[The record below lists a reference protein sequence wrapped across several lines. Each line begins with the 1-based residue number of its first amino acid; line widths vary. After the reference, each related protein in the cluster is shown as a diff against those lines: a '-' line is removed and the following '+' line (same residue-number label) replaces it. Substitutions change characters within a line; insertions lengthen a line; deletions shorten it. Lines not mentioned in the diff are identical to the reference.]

1 MTTNALS
8 VINRFLDDS
17 TFVTNHLK
25 IDTNDSNDPITDD
38 KDLIFLRKY
47 LKRSSL
53 RHCFNLV
60 DCIGD
65 NDSKSIIERL
75 RPPQQLLRNSLKVL
89 SELWSDLEE
98 FVMRTR
104 EKDQPH
110 AHELYDLLADIHI
123 RELLVAYDDIA
134 NYRYVNEDFNLTII
148 PFENNDQLLFKNS
161 DDNLLNVQNSSK
173 VGVGTEENEEHYKL
187 SKRNDETH
195 SMNVHLKNPHHHHHY
210 KPDLSE
216 SSMES
221 LDYKLNH
228 TESNRNSCNNEDDL
242 LIKKNFEQLKTHS
255 VPNVYHVNKINTS
268 LDVDDNPPLDDNI
281 ENAQYVN
288 KINHL
293 DSDSKHQFD
302 KSHRSVSEMINQ
314 YELSIGKN
322 EINYSKDKNV
332 HKSLECLDRVTSS
345 IPSDTQVS

>member
-1 MTTNALS
+1 ML
-8 VINRFLDDS
+8 F
-17 TFVTNHLK
+17 FVSFK
-25 IDTNDSNDPITDD
+25 
-38 KDLIFLRKY
+38 
-47 LKRSSL
+47 
-53 RHCFNLV
+53 
-60 DCIGD
+60 
-65 NDSKSIIERL
+65 
-75 RPPQQLLRNSLKVL
+75 
-89 SELWSDLEE
+89 
-98 FVMRTR
+98 
-104 EKDQPH
+104 
-110 AHELYDLLADIHI
+110 
-123 RELLVAYDDIA
+123 
-134 NYRYVNEDFNLTII
+134 
-148 PFENNDQLLFKNS
+148 NNDQLLCKNS

-187 SKRNDETH
+187 SKQNDETH

-293 DSDSKHQFD
+293 DSASKHQFD

-314 YELSIGKN
+314 FELSIGKN